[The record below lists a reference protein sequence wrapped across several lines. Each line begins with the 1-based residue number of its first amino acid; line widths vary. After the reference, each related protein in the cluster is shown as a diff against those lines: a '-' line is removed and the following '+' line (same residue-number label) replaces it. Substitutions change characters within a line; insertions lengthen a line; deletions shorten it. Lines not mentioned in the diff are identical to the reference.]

1 MRTEEM
7 TVKKLVLVVVVLN
20 IIVGILS
27 GCGDRP
33 NPPENIQ
40 KAGKQVDI
48 YVDGNEILITNK
60 PFIEGRRLY
69 LPLDSVLT
77 AMGWT
82 YNHEKDGSLAIS
94 YKTLNGSGTTYMH
107 DEWEDT
113 LRLVDGHIYIH
124 SKRLSGLTDSEIVF
138 NAGTGKVMITTS
150 PNPGEVTDE
159 DREELL
165 AWQAK
170 QETVAENTMSAEES
184 EQINYGKYSDLDIFS
199 DLYSLD
205 KELEEEGL
213 SLWDELGFY
222 GGYYQ
227 SEYGNTPWDIIS
239 FGWTGGDG
247 EHYGFLTEFGSVPDL
262 NNAPIVRVSPM
273 GGDEAGEV
281 IANNIR
287 EFLSVIAI
295 DSTFIYMSFESDEAY
310 QNYLQ
315 EEEEAQYEWAPT
327 EEDQANRRKVMSRL
341 VDALNLP
348 KIDHPYTYLD
358 RVKAAREKRIVV
370 ATPDGLGV
378 TNVHPG
384 DKGQQHETLLVDDD
398 LEAEELQ
405 GYLKRATYAGK
416 LALIRTFNAKGFHSE
431 EVEKVMVEE
440 MTRLG
445 LTDEIARMNAS
456 AW

>member
-1 MRTEEM
+1 MRTEKIM
-7 TVKKLVLVVVVLN
+7 VKKLLVVIVVLS
-20 IIVGILS
+20 IVVGILG
-27 GCGDRP
+27 GCGDTP
-33 NPPENIQ
+33 NPPEHIQ
-40 KAGKQVDI
+40 KAGKQVNI
-48 YVDGNEILITNK
+48 YVDGNEIHSINK
-60 PFIEGRRLY
+60 PFMDGRRLY
-69 LPLDSVLT
+69 LPLDSVLI

-82 YNHEKDGSLAIS
+82 YNYEEDGSVAIS
-94 YKTLNGSGTTYMH
+94 YNTLNRSSTTYLH

-113 LRLVDGHIYIH
+113 LRQVDGHIYIH
-124 SKRLSGLTDSEIVF
+124 SKRLSSLTDSEIVF
-138 NAGTGKVMITTS
+138 NAGTGKITITTS
-150 PNPGEVTDE
+150 PNPGIVTDAE
-159 DREELL
+159 IEELL
-165 AWQAK
+165 AKQAQ
-170 QETVAENTMSAEES
+170 QETNVEDTMSAEES
-184 EQINYGKYSDLDIFS
+184 EQINYGKYSAPEIFK
-199 DLYSLD
+199 DLYSLE
-205 KELEEEGL
+205 KQLEEEGL

-227 SEYGNTPWDIIS
+227 SEYGNTPWDVIT

-273 GGDEAGEV
+273 GGDEATEV

-295 DSTFIYMSFESDEAY
+295 DSTFIYMTFESEEAY

-315 EEEEAQYEWAPT
+315 EEEASQSEWAST

-348 KIDHPYTYLD
+348 KIDHPYAYVD
-358 RVKAAREKRIVV
+358 QVKSEREKRIVV

-384 DKGQQHETLLVDDD
+384 DKGRQHEVLLVDDD
-398 LEAEELQ
+398 LEAEEMQ
-405 GYLKRATYAGK
+405 GYLEHATYAGK
-416 LALIRTFNAKGFHSE
+416 LALARTFNAKGFHSE
-431 EVEKVMVEE
+431 EVEAVMVEE
-440 MTRLG
+440 MNRLG